1 MDIDEFK
8 KTIKFAIAGEVEAQI
23 FYKEVSKAV
32 ESPQLKDM
40 FMEFSEDEKQHA
52 QILKGYLSKDPESF
66 QFDGSN
72 DYKYSETVDKPKLS
86 LSMHP
91 ADAFAFAMKNEE
103 EAVEL
108 YTKLSEIA
116 TDPMIKKTF
125 QELANMER
133 GHKTKMENSFKNV
146 TFSADWGM

>member
-8 KTIKFAIAGEVEAQI
+8 KTIKFAIAGEIEAQI

-52 QILKGYLSKDPESF
+52 QILKGYLYKDPESF

-72 DYKYSETVDKPKLS
+72 
-86 LSMHP
+86 
-91 ADAFAFAMKNEE
+91 
-103 EAVEL
+103 
-108 YTKLSEIA
+108 
-116 TDPMIKKTF
+116 
-125 QELANMER
+125 
-133 GHKTKMENSFKNV
+133 V